1 MHELEQVVLT
11 TDIPEHDLK
20 AGDIGTI
27 VLIHGDH
34 EGYEVE
40 FVTLDGKTVAVVT
53 VLASQIRPVQE
64 REIAH
69 ARRIAAA

>member
-64 REIAH
+64 REIAR